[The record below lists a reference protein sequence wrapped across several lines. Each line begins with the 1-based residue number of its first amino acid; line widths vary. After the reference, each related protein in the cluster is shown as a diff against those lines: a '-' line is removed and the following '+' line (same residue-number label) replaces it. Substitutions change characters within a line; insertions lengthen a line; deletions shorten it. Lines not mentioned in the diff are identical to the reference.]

1 MLLMFFCPHRPDGV
15 SVFVTG
21 APTLQHIMEQFLEQL
36 LVGLWNRL
44 QGRGRG
50 ARSEMSGLDLGF
62 RVVDGHAG
70 KRHEALSNTRRA
82 MHMAVLGKTGTGKS
96 SLLRHLMAQDIAA
109 DRGFLVLDIHGELTP
124 FILRTVNARERAEHC
139 HLSDKLIVVSPG
151 DREMSV
157 GLNPLEG
164 ADDFVRVAEFSQILR
179 ERWALDHFGARTDEL
194 LRNSLFVLA
203 ANGLT
208 LLELSLLLT
217 HTEFRAECMKKVA
230 NAEIRQYFE
239 LRFDT
244 LSDAMR
250 AVMREPILNKTSAFT
265 ADPAFRHIVGQTHSS
280 FSLREAMDAGAWI
293 VVNLEKGRL
302 GENALTLGSLILTM
316 MKNALFSRTK
326 RTLFTVYCDE
336 IQNFVA
342 QGSGIETML
351 SEARKFGVAFVAAN
365 QFLDQYPAETRAAIL
380 SIGTHIFFQLSSA
393 DATAISQ
400 ALDGGKPLAER
411 LKNLPARH
419 AIVKSSSDRWA
430 EIVVP
435 TVLEPKV
442 DYTDLVSRTRYVQSR
457 VRAHIERDIAARQ
470 KRYTETSSE
479 ALDGWD

>member
-1 MLLMFFCPHRPDGV
+1 MLLMFLRPIFSDGV

-21 APTLQHIMEQFLEQL
+21 APTLQHIMEQFFEQL
-36 LVGLWNRL
+36 IVGFWNRL

-50 ARSEMSGLDLGF
+50 ARKECSGLDLGF
-62 RVVDGHAG
+62 RVTDGHRG
-70 KRHEALSNTRRA
+70 QRQETLSNTRRA

-109 DRGFLVLDIHGELTP
+109 DRGFLVLDVHGELTP
-124 FILRTVNARERAEHC
+124 FILRTINARERAEHR

-151 DREMSV
+151 DPEMSV
-157 GLNPLEG
+157 GLNPLEH

-203 ANGLT
+203 ANGFT

-217 HTEFRAECMKKVA
+217 HTGFRAECMKKVA
-230 NAEIRQYFE
+230 NAEVRQYFE
-239 LRFDT
+239 LRFDP

-265 ADPAFRHIVGQTHSS
+265 ADPHFRHIVGQTESS
-280 FSLREAMDAGAWI
+280 FSFREAMDDGAWI

-302 GENALTLGSLILTM
+302 GENALTLGSLVLTM
-316 MKNALFSRTK
+316 LKNALFSRTK
-326 RTLFTVYCDE
+326 RSLFSVYCDE
-336 IQNFVA
+336 TQNFVA

-365 QFLDQYPAETRAAIL
+365 QFLEQYPTETRAAIL

-393 DATAISQ
+393 DATQVSQ

-419 AIVKSSSDRWA
+419 AIVKSSSDRWT

-435 TVLEPKV
+435 TVVEPQV
-442 DYTDLVSRTRYVQSR
+442 DYTDLVSRTRYVRSR
-457 VRAHIERDIAARQ
+457 VRVHIERDIAERQ

-479 ALDGWD
+479 ALHGWD

>member
-1 MLLMFFCPHRPDGV
+1 
-15 SVFVTG
+15 
-21 APTLQHIMEQFLEQL
+21 MEQFLEQL
-36 LVGLWNRL
+36 IVGFWNRL

-50 ARSEMSGLDLGF
+50 ARKEGGELDLGF
-62 RVVDGHAG
+62 RVTDDHRAQRHAT
-70 KRHEALSNTRRA
+70 LSSTRRA

-96 SLLRHLMAQDIAA
+96 SLLRHLMQQDIAA

-124 FILRTVNARERAEHC
+124 FLLRTINARERAEHR

-151 DREMSV
+151 DPEMSV
-157 GLNPLEG
+157 GLNPLEH

-203 ANGLT
+203 ANGFT

-217 HTEFRAECMKKVA
+217 HTGFRAACMEKVS
-230 NAEIRQYFE
+230 NAEVRQYFE
-239 LRFDT
+239 LRFDP

-265 ADPAFRHIVGQTHSS
+265 ADPHFRHIVGQTQSS
-280 FSLREAMDAGAWI
+280 FSLREAMDDGAWI
-293 VVNLEKGRL
+293 IVNLEKGRL
-302 GENALTLGSLILTM
+302 GENALTLGSLVLTM
-316 MKNALFSRTK
+316 LKNALFSRTK
-326 RTLFTVYCDE
+326 HSLFTVYCDE

-393 DATAISQ
+393 DATQISQ

-419 AIVKSSSDRWA
+419 AIVKSSSDRWT

-435 TVLEPKV
+435 MVIEPKV
-442 DYTDLVSRTRYVQSR
+442 DCTDLVSRTRYMRSR
-457 VRAHIERDIAARQ
+457 VRAHIERDIAERQ
-470 KRYTETSSE
+470 KHYTETTSE
-479 ALDGWD
+479 ALHDWE

>member
-1 MLLMFFCPHRPDGV
+1 MFLRSSAGYVV

-21 APTLQHIMEQFLEQL
+21 SFTLLHTMEQFLEQL
-36 LVGLWNRL
+36 IVGLWNRL

-50 ARSEMSGLDLGF
+50 ARKEGGELNLGF
-62 RVVDGHAG
+62 RVADGHATH
-70 KRHEALSNTRRA
+70 RHESLSNTRRTTSIV
-82 MHMAVLGKTGTGKS
+82 VLGKTGTGKS
-96 SLLRHLMAQDIAA
+96 SLLRHLMAQDIAQ

-124 FILRTVNARERAEHC
+124 FILRTINARERAERR

-179 ERWALDHFGARTDEL
+179 ERWALDHFGARTEEL

-217 HTEFRAECMKKVA
+217 HTGFRAECMKKVL
-230 NAEIRQYFE
+230 NAEVRQYFE
-239 LRFDT
+239 LRFDP

-265 ADPAFRHIVGQTHSS
+265 ADPHFRHIVGQTQSS
-280 FSLREAMDAGAWI
+280 FSLREAMDAGAWV

-316 MKNALFSRTK
+316 LKNALFSRTK
-326 RTLFTVYCDE
+326 RSLFTVYCDE

-351 SEARKFGVAFVAAN
+351 SEARKFGVGFVTAN
-365 QFLDQYPAETRAAIL
+365 QFLEQYSAETRAAIL

-393 DATAISQ
+393 DATQISQ
-400 ALDGGKPLAER
+400 ALDGGKPLGER

-435 TVLEPKV
+435 TVIEPKV
-442 DYTDLVSRTRYVQSR
+442 DYTDLVSRTRYVRSR
-457 VRAHIERDIAARQ
+457 VRAHIERDIAERQ
-470 KRYTETSSE
+470 KKYTQTTSE
-479 ALDGWD
+479 VLHDWE